1 LKKRNLVFTGFL
13 AALAASLVACSTITN
28 YPESDHYREDRFS
41 NPAPIEPPGF
51 FRVAWHILFG
61 RNGQWP
67 DKVTSVPSSY
77 VHPQQE
83 DGEIAVTF
91 VGHASVLIQIQGIN
105 VLTDPVWSERVGVWG
120 WAGPKRVRPPGIPI
134 DRLPPIHA
142 IVISHN
148 HYDHLDLPTLRTLSS
163 RDNPVIYVPLG
174 NAAWM
179 QSEGIAN
186 VREMDWWDTAYPTA
200 GLEIIFT
207 PAQHNSGRGLFDTN
221 KTLWG
226 SFFIRTKCGSVYFA
240 GDTAY
245 FNQFSRIRER
255 LGPPD
260 IALLPIGAYEPEK
273 MMRRFHMNPAEA
285 IQAQRDLQASFAVGI
300 HYDMFQTTG
309 EDFGEAPREL
319 KRTLEISGKGLSSF
333 SVLAEGQTEFYS
345 AKKIPCP
352 VSTK

>member
-1 LKKRNLVFTGFL
+1 LKRALVFTGFL
-13 AALAASLVACSTITN
+13 AALAAWLVACSTTTN
-28 YPESDHYREDRFS
+28 YAKSEHYREGRFS
-41 NPAPIEPPGF
+41 NPTPIEPAGF
-51 FRVAWHILFG
+51 FPVAWHILFG

-67 DKVTSVPSSY
+67 DQFTSAPSSY
-77 VHPQQE
+77 VHQRQE
-83 DGEIAVTF
+83 NAEIAVTF
-91 VGHASVLIQIQGIN
+91 VGHASVLIQMQGIN
-105 VLTDPVWSERVGVWG
+105 ILTDPVWSERVGLWG
-120 WAGPKRVRPPGIPI
+120 WAGPRRVRPPGIPI

-226 SFFIRTKCGSVYFA
+226 SFFIRTKCSAVYFA

-245 FNQFSRIRER
+245 FDHFSIVRER

-260 IALLPIGAYEPEK
+260 VALLPIGGYEPEK
-273 MMRRFHMNPAEA
+273 MMRRFHMNPAQA
-285 IQAQRDLQASFAVGI
+285 IQAQHDLQASFAIGI

-309 EDFGEAPREL
+309 EDFGEPPREL
-319 KRTLEISGKGLSSF
+319 KETLDGLRKDPTSF
-333 SVLAEGQTEFYS
+333 SVLPEGQSRIFS
-345 AKKIPCP
+345 PNKANSCG
-352 VSTK
+352 